1 MVPRHLVKDRAA
13 EEDLISIWLYTS
25 DHWGAEQADLYL
37 RLIERGLHAL
47 IERPV
52 LGRDRG
58 DVRADYRS
66 LRIEQRV
73 VFYTFTRTELRV
85 RRVLHVAMDLEQHL

>member
-25 DHWGAEQADLYL
+25 DHCGAEQADLYL